1 MAEEEHRLHRHIS
14 RGEQI
19 TGPNPEL
26 DTALE
31 AKGSYV
37 AFNGEITPFHFW
49 MSEPYPYQH
58 PGTDHVDVAFELF
71 CLPEFEYRA
80 TFYQVDR
87 ASALHSGCKF
97 ARLMHEGKA
106 GILLDEKGRR
116 MDWPQPGVADTYPD
130 TKAELELFNDGLYRH
145 EAPNRIIVAYDL
157 RARRLV
163 DGEAFDCPIRVA
175 RHRVLDKP
183 GMVAVKVHCRDIF
196 TCPRTYR
203 RTSEAEALA
212 DCHQVLLN
220 WAERYRVT
228 FETRD
233 GAPFLL
239 PSPQHLHPSYPDSGT
254 EEGRAAIR
262 ARLSE
267 FVDSEVN
274 ALWDSRKKNTE
285 DAQKAKNGKR
295 PATEPK
301 Q

>member
-1 MAEEEHRLHRHIS
+1 MTEDDQRLHRHIR
-14 RGEQI
+14 RGEHT

-26 DTALE
+26 ETSLE
-31 AKGSYV
+31 VKGSYI
-37 AFNGEITPFHFW
+37 AFDGEIKPFHFW

-58 PGTDHVDVAFELF
+58 PGTDHEDVAFELF
-71 CLPEFEYRA
+71 CLPEFEYRT

-87 ASALHSGCKF
+87 ASALHSGCNF

-106 GILLDEKGRR
+106 GILLDEMGRR

-130 TKAELELFNDGLYRH
+130 TNAELELVNDGLYRH
-145 EAPNRIIVAYDL
+145 EAPNRVIVTYDL

-163 DGEAFDCPIRVA
+163 DGEAFDCPIRFS
-175 RHRVLDKP
+175 RHRLLEKP

-203 RTSEAEALA
+203 RATEAEALA

-220 WAERYRVT
+220 WAATYRVT

-233 GAPFLL
+233 GEPFSL
-239 PSPQHLHPSYPDSGT
+239 PSPQNLHPGYPDSGT

-262 ARLSE
+262 TRLNE
-267 FVDSEVN
+267 FVDREVN
-274 ALWDSRKKNTE
+274 ALLEAR
-285 DAQKAKNGKR
+285 GKEADR
-295 PATEPK
+295 NK
-301 Q
+301 QANERGDGAAGAEQ